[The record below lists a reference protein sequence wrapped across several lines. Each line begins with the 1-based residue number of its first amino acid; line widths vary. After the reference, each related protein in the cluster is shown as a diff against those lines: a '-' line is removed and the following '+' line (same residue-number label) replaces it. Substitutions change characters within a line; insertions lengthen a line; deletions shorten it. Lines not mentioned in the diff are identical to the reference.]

1 MNKQSELGLWMVASG
16 RHWTSL
22 AWTSGVMTVLSGK
35 SAPPWTKRWP
45 TTSMCTPSA
54 TSWRSMAATA
64 SACDAMT
71 GTDSS
76 RNVARPSGAVQP
88 CSVYSMKDG
97 SVDLVPTR
105 CALHDTDDTSVRAAP
120 PSHVYTWHDS
130 DELPQLH
137 TNSVNFLLDILKQ
150 RQQEKRK
157 RERSRSEKK
166 KEDKRGTKNKNGRA
180 NE

>member
-1 MNKQSELGLWMVASG
+1 MVASG

-54 TSWRSMAATA
+54 ASWRSMASTAT
-64 SACDAMT
+64 ACDAMT
-71 GTDSS
+71 GIDSS
-76 RNVARPSGAVQP
+76 RNVERPSGVVQP

-105 CALHDTDDTSVRAAP
+105 CALHETDDASVRLSP
-120 PSHVYTWHDS
+120 PSHVYSWHDS

-137 TNSVNFLLDILKQ
+137 TNSVNFLSGISLSSSLLKNSNNNDHKKKQ
-150 RQQEKRK
+150 HRKKKQQG
-157 RERSRSEKK
+157 EKK
-166 KEDKRGTKNKNGRA
+166 KATRKEGRRR
-180 NE
+180 